1 MKAATGVVVDSE
13 GAAAAAA
20 RPSKRILLALLS
32 TPFEAA
38 GRSTR
43 LWLAL
48 IRRLPFALR
57 DSRLLVAQILRAGVA
72 SLPLVLV
79 ASLFVGA
86 VTAVQARYQ
95 FHGLIP
101 DSYLGTAVA
110 KFVLIE
116 SGPVLT
122 SLLLAGRVGAAIAA
136 EIAAMKEKE
145 EIDALSA
152 LGLDPLRYLALPR
165 VLAGLVA
172 VPLLVI
178 IACLFAL
185 IGAWLM
191 ARTGFGLSTESFV
204 RGARFLFSGYD
215 VLAALVK
222 SACFGGALAF
232 AGLHAGLRAEPGA
245 RGAGRAAM
253 RAVVSGCVWI
263 LVLDFLIVFLMY

>member
-1 MKAATGVVVDSE
+1 MADIPAPSSVAGSFVDVLAT
-13 GAAAAAA
+13 
-20 RPSKRILLALLS
+20 PL
-32 TPFEAA
+32 EAA
-38 GRSTR
+38 GRAAL

-48 IRRLPFALR
+48 VRRLPFALR
-57 DSRLLVAQILRAGVA
+57 DRRLLVAQILRAGVA

-101 DSYLGTAVA
+101 DGYLGTAVA
-110 KFVLIE
+110 KFVIVE

-122 SLLLAGRVGAAIAA
+122 ALLLAGRVGAAIAA
-136 EIAAMKEKE
+136 EVAAMKEKE
-145 EIDALSA
+145 ELDAMTA

-172 VPLLVI
+172 TPLLVVVS
-178 IACLFAL
+178 CLFAIL
-185 IGAWLM
+185 GAWLM
-191 ARTGFGLSTESFV
+191 ARTGFGITTGSFV
-204 RGARFLFSGYD
+204 RGARFLFSGHD
-215 VLAALVK
+215 VFAALLK
-222 SACFGGALAF
+222 AACFGGALAF

-263 LVLDFLIVFLMY
+263 LVLDFLIVFTLY

>member
-1 MKAATGVVVDSE
+1 MAAPL
-13 GAAAAAA
+13 ALPA
-20 RPSKRILLALLS
+20 LLAS
-32 TPFEAA
+32 PFESI
-38 GRSTR
+38 GRSVL

-48 IRRLPFALR
+48 LRRLPFVAR
-57 DSRLLVAQILRAGVA
+57 DRRLLVAQVLRAGVA

-79 ASLFVGA
+79 SALFIGA
-86 VTAVQARYQ
+86 VTAVQVRYQ

-101 DSYLGTAVA
+101 DGFLGTAVA
-110 KFVLIE
+110 KFVIIE

-136 EIAAMKEKE
+136 EVAAMKEKE
-145 EIDALSA
+145 EIDALAA

-172 VPLLVI
+172 VPLLVVL
-178 IACLFAL
+178 ACLFA
-185 IGAWLM
+185 IAGAWLM

-215 VLAALVK
+215 VLVCLVK
-222 SACFGGALAF
+222 SVCFGGTLAF

-263 LVLDFLIVFLMY
+263 LVLDFVIVFLMY

>member
-1 MKAATGVVVDSE
+1 MTREEGMGGMRGATFASQG
-13 GAAAAAA
+13 GPA
-20 RPSKRILLALLS
+20 RLLASFLAA
-32 TPFEAA
+32 PFEST
-38 GRSTR
+38 GRSIS

-48 IRRLPFALR
+48 LRRLPFAAR
-57 DSRLLVAQILRAGVA
+57 DRRLLVAQILRAGVA
-72 SLPLVLV
+72 SLPLVV
-79 ASLFVGA
+79 VSALFIGA
-86 VTAVQARYQ
+86 VTAVQVRYQ

-101 DSYLGTAVA
+101 DGYLGTAVT

-136 EIAAMKEKE
+136 EVAAMKEKE
-145 EIDALSA
+145 EIDAFAA

-178 IACLFAL
+178 LACLFA
-185 IGAWLM
+185 IAGAWLM
-191 ARTGFGLSTESFV
+191 ARAGFSISTPGFV

-215 VLAALVK
+215 VFVGLVK
-222 SACFGGALAF
+222 SVCFGGALSF

-263 LVLDFLIVFLMY
+263 LVLDFLIVFLLY